1 MYIFR
6 TLYCEKKEKRKIAL
20 VVVDACL
27 PNLCMLLHDINE
39 SVRVRVIHC
48 FVYATN
54 DFFCAEFDGESEA
67 GVRIRVVG

>member
-1 MYIFR
+1 M
-6 TLYCEKKEKRKIAL
+6 
-20 VVVDACL
+20 DACL